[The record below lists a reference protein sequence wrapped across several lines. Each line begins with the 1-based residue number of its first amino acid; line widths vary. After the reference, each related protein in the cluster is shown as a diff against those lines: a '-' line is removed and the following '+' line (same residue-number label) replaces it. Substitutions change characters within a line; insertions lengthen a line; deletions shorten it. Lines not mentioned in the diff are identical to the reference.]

1 MGPRKASSSSYGGS
15 ASTGA
20 RCDVSTQI
28 THRETRDC
36 KVQHKP
42 AVTSTFSGPDHR
54 TSYFAG
60 YDSIEKSLGAL
71 EDLCSVNC
79 VVFALLISMLP
90 ISHERKCDVSK
101 ENRLLIFLMKLK
113 LGISYSSFASVFN
126 INETSALRH
135 FNSVLKTF
143 AFATKQWFFR
153 PPTRVIQATMP
164 TCFKAHYPGFTMI
177 IDCTEVRTERPPT
190 IQQQRALYSTYK
202 GGYTLKF
209 LVGILPSGAICFHSN
224 AYGGRMSDTHI
235 TASGFLD
242 LVEAGDLI
250 LADKGF
256 PGIRIVLVTRNAVL
270 VMPPF
275 LQGPEFTAQEV
286 RDTYNVAQVRIHV
299 ERMIR
304 RIKTHNILN
313 NRVPIQLIPLMTDV
327 FHMCCVQE
335 NLQPAL
341 IKCKQCIFFSSQ

>member
-1 MGPRKASSSSYGGS
+1 MQQETQTDHEGAGS
-15 ASTGA
+15 GSFSVLICCAQG
-20 RCDVSTQI
+20 CDVSTQI
-28 THRETRDC
+28 AHRETRDC
-36 KVQHKP
+36 EVQHKP

-60 YDSIEKSLGAL
+60 YDSIEKSSGAL
-71 EDLCSVNC
+71 EDLCIVNS
-79 VVFALLISMLP
+79 VVFALLLSMLS
-90 ISHERKCDVSK
+90 ISRERKCDVSK

-113 LGISYSSFASVFN
+113 LGISYSSLASFFT
-126 INETSALRH
+126 INETSASRH
-135 FNSVLKTF
+135 FKSVLKTHV
-143 AFATKQWFFR
+143 FATKQWFFR

-164 TCFKAHYPGFTMI
+164 TCFKAHYPGCTMI

-235 TASGFLD
+235 TVDSGFLD
-242 LVEAGDLI
+242 LLEAGDLI

-256 PGIRIVLVTRNAVL
+256 PGIRTVLGTRNAVL

-275 LQGPEFTAQEV
+275 LQGPQFTAQEV

-299 ERMIR
+299 DRMIQ
-304 RIKTHNILN
+304 RIKMHILN
-313 NRVPIQLIPLMTDV
+313 NRVPVELIPLMTDV
-327 FHMCCVQE
+327 FHMCCVLA
-335 NLQPAL
+335 NLQPPL
-341 IKCKQCIFFSSQ
+341 IKCK